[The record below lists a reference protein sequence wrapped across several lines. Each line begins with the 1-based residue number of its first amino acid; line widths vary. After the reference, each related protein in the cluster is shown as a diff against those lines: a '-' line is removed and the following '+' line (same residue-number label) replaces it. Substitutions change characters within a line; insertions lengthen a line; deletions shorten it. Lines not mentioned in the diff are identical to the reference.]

1 MFVQGNLSGK
11 SDYIQVDKKSGIT
24 TMLRKKISE
33 RDLQILTETEIN
45 SKNPVIWDN
54 YTQMSGDK
62 IIFTEDLDTNELDS
76 IKIPNNVFII
86 EEDSIGDNKY
96 NQIKGLKLFG
106 NFIDNKLD
114 RVKIDQN
121 SELIYYMYDENSNL
135 IGVDKAVASSILIYF
150 KEKGMDQ
157 ITFITN
163 PEGVLYPE
171 EFLDVNETFL
181 NGFINRESEKIN
193 KKQMLIDR

>member
-1 MFVQGNLSGK
+1 
-11 SDYIQVDKKSGIT
+11 
-24 TMLRKKISE
+24 
-33 RDLQILTETEIN
+33 
-45 SKNPVIWDN
+45 
-54 YTQMSGDK
+54 MSGDK
-62 IIFTEDLDTNELDS
+62 IIFTENLDTNELDS

-121 SELIYYMYDENSNL
+121 SELIYYMYDENLNL

-163 PEGVLYPE
+163 PRECYPE
-171 EFLDVNETFL
+171 EFLDENETFKW
-181 NGFINRESEKIN
+181 FYI
-193 KKQMLIDR
+193 

>member
-62 IIFTEDLDTNELDS
+62 IIL
-76 IKIPNNVFII
+76 
-86 EEDSIGDNKY
+86 
-96 NQIKGLKLFG
+96 LK
-106 NFIDNKLD
+106 
-114 RVKIDQN
+114 
-121 SELIYYMYDENSNL
+121 
-135 IGVDKAVASSILIYF
+135 
-150 KEKGMDQ
+150 
-157 ITFITN
+157 T
-163 PEGVLYPE
+163 
-171 EFLDVNETFL
+171 
-181 NGFINRESEKIN
+181 
-193 KKQMLIDR
+193 